1 MAIAMGWSK
10 PDNVAGSSAPAIMVG
25 LFVATGGLLFGY
37 DTGTINGIL
46 AMQSFKDHFNTG
58 YLDQNGHLNMSPK
71 EVAFIVAMLSFG
83 TVIGALFSA
92 PVGDKWGRRRSL
104 IGAIGVFCIG
114 AIFQVCATN
123 VELLVVGRTVA
134 GIGVGTISVLVPLY
148 QSEMAPKWVRGT
160 LVCAYQL
167 SITVGLL
174 IASIVNILTFNIDG
188 AAAYRIPMGL
198 QLSWACVL
206 ALGLLVLPET
216 PRYLIKRGHKEAA
229 AMSLSRL
236 RRLDITHPAL
246 IEELAEI
253 EANHEYELAL
263 GPDTYKDVFF
273 GHPHLG
279 RRTLTGCGLQMLQ
292 QLTGVNF
299 IMYYGTTFFNGA
311 GVNDPFK
318 ISLIMQIINTVSTLP
333 GLLVVES
340 WGRRRLLIVGAI
352 GMAICQL
359 LIAAYATANGDEDIT
374 TQNQILIA
382 FVAIYIFFFA
392 ASWGPVVWVVT
403 SEIYPLKVRA
413 KSMSISTASNW
424 LLNFGIAFAT
434 PYMTDTKGSPD
445 AVNLGSR
452 VFFLWGAFCIVAIA
466 FVWCMVYETSKISL
480 EQIDEMYERVDHA
493 WNSRR
498 FEPSWSFQQMRDFG
512 FSESGIPT
520 EPQLELQQ
528 SRSSSSAD
536 TSQSDTG
543 ASATTGTTMTTS
555 TTQDDKI
562 VAQLGHVD
570 FSY

>member
-1 MAIAMGWSK
+1 
-10 PDNVAGSSAPAIMVG
+10 
-25 LFVATGGLLFGY
+25 
-37 DTGTINGIL
+37 
-46 AMQSFKDHFNTG
+46 
-58 YLDQNGHLNMSPK
+58 
-71 EVAFIVAMLSFG
+71 
-83 TVIGALFSA
+83 
-92 PVGDKWGRRRSL
+92 
-104 IGAIGVFCIG
+104 
-114 AIFQVCATN
+114 
-123 VELLVVGRTVA
+123 
-134 GIGVGTISVLVPLY
+134 
-148 QSEMAPKWVRGT
+148 
-160 LVCAYQL
+160 
-167 SITVGLL
+167 
-174 IASIVNILTFNIDG
+174 
-188 AAAYRIPMGL
+188 
-198 QLSWACVL
+198 
-206 ALGLLVLPET
+206 
-216 PRYLIKRGHKEAA
+216 
-229 AMSLSRL
+229 
-236 RRLDITHPAL
+236 
-246 IEELAEI
+246 
-253 EANHEYELAL
+253 
-263 GPDTYKDVFF
+263 
-273 GHPHLG
+273 
-279 RRTLTGCGLQMLQ
+279 MLQ

-299 IMYYGTTFFNGA
+299 IMYYGTTFFVGA
-311 GVNDPFK
+311 GVDDPFK

-359 LIAAYATANGDEDIT
+359 LIAAYATANGDEDLT

-413 KSMSISTASNW
+413 KSMSVSTASNW
-424 LLNFGIAFAT
+424 LLNFGIAFGT
-434 PYMTDTKGSPD
+434 PFMTDTKGSPD

-452 VFFLWGAFCIVAIA
+452 VFFVWGAFCIVAIA

-512 FSESGIPT
+512 FSDSGIPT
-520 EPQLELQQ
+520 EPQLELQP

-543 ASATTGTTMTTS
+543 ASATTGMTTTSS

-562 VAQLGHVD
+562 IAQLGHVD